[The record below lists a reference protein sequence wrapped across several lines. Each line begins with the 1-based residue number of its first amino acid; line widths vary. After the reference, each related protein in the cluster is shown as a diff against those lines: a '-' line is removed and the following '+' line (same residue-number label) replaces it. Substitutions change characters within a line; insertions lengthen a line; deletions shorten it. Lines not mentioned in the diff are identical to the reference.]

1 MSARS
6 FTLNKRR
13 QGNITVE
20 RTHVVGEVND
30 HIQVILH
37 NTAVV
42 TQMPSGELHLSTG
55 GWRTVTT
62 KTAINRAL
70 MLLGVKASVSQRK
83 GAWYVSINGESVEWS
98 ERTFTIRPTKLHEAL
113 GMAAC

>member
-20 RTHVVGEVND
+20 RTAIVGEGERID
-30 HIQVILH
+30 IILH

-42 TQMPSGELHLSTG
+42 IKHETGDVTLNTG

-70 MLLGVKASVSQRK
+70 NLMGVKAYVHQVK
-83 GAWYVSINGESVEWS
+83 GEWYVSINGERVKWE
-98 ERTFTIRPTKLHEAL
+98 ERTFTIRPTKLHECL

>member
-20 RTHVVGEVND
+20 RTTIVGEGERVD
-30 HIQVILH
+30 VILH

-42 TQMPSGELHLSTG
+42 IKQACGTLTLSTG

-70 MLLGVKASVSQRK
+70 MLLGFKISVSQRK

-98 ERTFTIRPTKLHEAL
+98 ERTFTIRPTKLHECL
-113 GMAAC
+113 GMAIA

>member
-20 RTHVVGEVND
+20 RTTIVGEGERVD
-30 HIQVILH
+30 VILH

-42 TQMPSGELHLSTG
+42 IKQACGTLTLSTG

-70 MLLGVKASVSQRK
+70 DLLGVKASVSQRK

-98 ERTFTIRPTKLHEAL
+98 ERTFTIRPTKLHECL

>member
-20 RTHVVGEVND
+20 RTHVVGELND

-37 NTAVV
+37 STAVV

-55 GWRTVTT
+55 GWRTITT

-70 MLLGVKASVSQRK
+70 DLMGVKAYVHQVK
-83 GAWYVSINGESVEWS
+83 GEWYVSINGERVKWS
-98 ERTFTIRPTKLHEAL
+98 ERTFTIRPTKLHECL

>member
-6 FTLNKRR
+6 FTLNKRC

-20 RTHVVGEVND
+20 RTTIVGEGERID
-30 HIQVILH
+30 VILH

-42 TQMPSGELHLSTG
+42 IKHETGAVTLNTG
-55 GWRTVTT
+55 GRRTVTT

-83 GAWYVSINGESVEWS
+83 GAWYVSIDGESVEWS

>member
-37 NTAVV
+37 NKELQTKKARVLSPGMIIDVYGITYQVV
-42 TQMPSGELHLSTG
+42 EKREKS
-55 GWRTVTT
+55 WR
-62 KTAINRAL
+62 
-70 MLLGVKASVSQRK
+70 VKNLTDGIIYKMGPKHMS
-83 GAWYVSINGESVEWS
+83 AWKEV
-98 ERTFTIRPTKLHEAL
+98 TKLEQLIQGIDNEA
-113 GMAAC
+113 